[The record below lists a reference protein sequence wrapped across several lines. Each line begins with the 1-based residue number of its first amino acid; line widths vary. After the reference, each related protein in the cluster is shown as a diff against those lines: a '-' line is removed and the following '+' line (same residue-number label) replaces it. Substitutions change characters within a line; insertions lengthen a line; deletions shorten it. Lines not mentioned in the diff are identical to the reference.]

1 VPLGAEHVPTG
12 IHAGLADGWGALAF
26 DVRARTDHG
35 AVPAWAVTAVGRAT
49 TGQPFRLHPRRLG
62 RFTLGPRLPAVALP
76 PSLRERWTAAG
87 DPSASGLVVSS
98 RAAAALLATDDGDEI
113 WATGTALAALRPDG
127 HRPDLLEHHLRLLT
141 TIVRDL
147 APRDGC

>member
-1 VPLGAEHVPTG
+1 VPSRP
-12 IHAGLADGWGALAF
+12 
-26 DVRARTDHG
+26 
-35 AVPAWAVTAVGRAT
+35 GRS
-49 TGQPFRLHPRRLG
+49 P
-62 RFTLGPRLPAVALP
+62 
-76 PSLRERWTAAG
+76 RWTAAG

-113 WATGTALAALRPDG
+113 WATGTALAGLRPDG